1 MLTDFLHSLADLLC
15 ILTDFFRFL
24 THIRSTRLLLVAR
37 RSHLILTNP
46 LEMKKI
52 ILSCLL
58 LLGSVSV
65 VAQEY
70 YDITQMR
77 KLQTVQLA
85 IANLYVD
92 SVDFKKLTEDA
103 IVGMLEKLDPH
114 SQYSNPEETKKL
126 NEPLE
131 GNFEGIGVQ
140 FRMLEDT
147 LIVSRPTPK
156 GPSEKVGVMAG
167 DRIVGVNGEVIAGVK
182 MPQDSIM
189 KKLRGPKGTVARL
202 KIVRTGLAD
211 TLYFDVTRDKIP
223 LHTVDA
229 AYMIAPGVG
238 YILLE
243 RFGATSGKEVEDK
256 IAELQAQGMK
266 SLIFDLKLNGGGYLG
281 AAAEVA
287 SQFLPQGSLVVYTDG
302 RNMPSQKLNAQG
314 GGLFKEGRVVV
325 LVDEYSASAAE
336 IVSGALQD
344 YDRAVLVGRR
354 TFGKGL
360 VQRPIELEDGSM
372 IRLTVSHY
380 YTPSGRC
387 IQKPYEKGKKE
398 EYRDD
403 LDHRYEHGELTCLDS
418 IRLDSTKVY
427 KTFYKKRTVYGGG
440 GIMPDVF
447 VPLDTLEFTDTYRK
461 ISRANLIVNE
471 SLRYFNDNRKAL
483 EKKYPTF
490 EAFNADYVVPEKLIN
505 TILKKAAEK
514 DIKPKDDNEK
524 AQTID
529 QLSYMLKA
537 LVAYDIWER
546 NEYLRIINE
555 RDDIVQR
562 ALQIITS
569 EDYDTYLQ

>member
-1 MLTDFLHSLADLLC
+1 MLLAHLFFYKELL
-15 ILTDFFRFL
+15 
-24 THIRSTRLLLVAR
+24 
-37 RSHLILTNP
+37 
-46 LEMKKI
+46 MKKI
-52 ILSCLL
+52 LFFCLFL
-58 LLGSVSV
+58 LVNVSV
-65 VAQEY
+65 YAQEII
-70 YDITQMR
+70 DVTQLR
-77 KLQTVQLA
+77 KLQTAHLA
-85 IANLYVD
+85 ITNLYVD
-92 SVDFKKLTEDA
+92 SVDIKKLTEDA

-140 FRMLEDT
+140 FRILEDT

-156 GPSEKVGVMAG
+156 GPSEKVGVLAG

-182 MPQDSIM
+182 MAQDSIM
-189 KKLRGPKGTVARL
+189 KKLRGPKGTLARL
-202 KIVRTGLAD
+202 KIVRVGVTD
-211 TLYFDVTRDKIP
+211 TLYFDVVRDKIP

-243 RFGATSGKEVEDK
+243 RFGSTSGKEVKDK
-256 IAELQAQGMK
+256 IAELKEQGMK
-266 SLIFDLKLNGGGYLG
+266 DLIFDLKLNGGGYLG

-287 SQFLPQGSLVVYTDG
+287 SQFLPTGTLVVYTDG
-302 RNMPSQKLNAQG
+302 RVMPSQKLRATS
-314 GGLFKEGRVVV
+314 GGLFKEGRVIV

-344 YDRAVLVGRR
+344 HDRALIVGRR
-354 TFGKGL
+354 TYGKGL

-403 LDHRYEHGELTCLDS
+403 LDQRYKHGELTCIDS

-427 KTFYKKRTVYGGG
+427 KTLVKGRTVYGGG

-447 VPLDTLEFTDTYRK
+447 VPFDTAQYTETYRK

-471 SLRYFNDNRKAL
+471 SLKYTTKQRKKLA
-483 EKKYPTF
+483 KAYSTF
-490 EAFNADYVVPEKLIN
+490 EAFNKEYVVPESLLAS
-505 TILKKAAEK
+505 ILKQAAEK
-514 DIKPKDDNEK
+514 KILPKDDDEK
-524 AQTID
+524 KATLD
-529 QLSYMLKA
+529 QLAFTLKA
-537 LVAYDIWER
+537 LVAYDLWDR

-562 ALQIITS
+562 ALQLLNENYEIPTS
-569 EDYDTYLQ
+569 SNTSSR

>member
-1 MLTDFLHSLADLLC
+1 MLLAHLFFYKELL
-15 ILTDFFRFL
+15 
-24 THIRSTRLLLVAR
+24 
-37 RSHLILTNP
+37 
-46 LEMKKI
+46 MKKI
-52 ILSCLL
+52 LFFCLFL
-58 LLGSVSV
+58 LVNVSV
-65 VAQEY
+65 YAQEII
-70 YDITQMR
+70 DVTQLR
-77 KLQTVQLA
+77 KLQTAHLA
-85 IANLYVD
+85 ITNLYVD
-92 SVDFKKLTEDA
+92 SVDIKKLTEDA

-140 FRMLEDT
+140 FRILEDT

-156 GPSEKVGVMAG
+156 GPSEKVGVLAG

-182 MPQDSIM
+182 MAQDSIM
-189 KKLRGPKGTVARL
+189 KKLRGPKGTVAHL
-202 KIVRTGLAD
+202 KIVRVGVTD
-211 TLYFDVTRDKIP
+211 TLYFDVVRDKIP

-243 RFGATSGKEVEDK
+243 RFGSTSGKEVKDK
-256 IAELQAQGMK
+256 IAELKEQGMK
-266 SLIFDLKLNGGGYLG
+266 DLIFDLKLNGGGYLG

-287 SQFLPQGSLVVYTDG
+287 SQFLPTGTLVVYTDG
-302 RNMPSQKLNAQG
+302 RVMPSQKLRATS
-314 GGLFKEGRVVV
+314 GGLFKEGRVIV

-344 YDRAVLVGRR
+344 HDRALIVGRR
-354 TFGKGL
+354 TYGKGL

-403 LDHRYEHGELTCLDS
+403 LDQRYKHGELTCIDS

-427 KTFYKKRTVYGGG
+427 KTLVKGRTVYGGG

-447 VPLDTLEFTDTYRK
+447 VPFDTAQYTETYRK

-471 SLRYFNDNRKAL
+471 SLKYTTKQRKKLA
-483 EKKYPTF
+483 KAYSTF
-490 EAFNADYVVPEKLIN
+490 EAFNKEYVVPESLLAS
-505 TILKKAAEK
+505 ILKQAAEK
-514 DIKPKDDNEK
+514 KILPKDDDEK
-524 AQTID
+524 KATLD
-529 QLSYMLKA
+529 QLAFTLKA
-537 LVAYDIWER
+537 LVAYDLWDR

-562 ALQIITS
+562 ALQLLNENYEIPTS
-569 EDYDTYLQ
+569 SNTSSR

>member
-1 MLTDFLHSLADLLC
+1 MITASLCHNKHLL
-15 ILTDFFRFL
+15 
-24 THIRSTRLLLVAR
+24 
-37 RSHLILTNP
+37 
-46 LEMKKI
+46 MKKI
-52 ILSCLL
+52 LFFSLF
-58 LLGSVSV
+58 LLGTLFVS
-65 VAQEY
+65 AQEII
-70 YDITQMR
+70 DVMQLR
-77 KLQTVQLA
+77 KLQQAHLMIT
-85 IANLYVD
+85 NLYVD
-92 SVDFKKLTEDA
+92 SVDTKKLTEDA

-140 FRMLEDT
+140 FRILEDT

-156 GPSEKVGVMAG
+156 GPSEKVGVLAG

-182 MPQDSIM
+182 MPQDDIM
-189 KKLRGPKGTVARL
+189 KKLRGPKGTIARL
-202 KIVRTGLAD
+202 KIVRTGVTD
-211 TLYFDVTRDKIP
+211 TLYFDVVRDKIP
-223 LHTVDA
+223 LNTVDA

-243 RFGATSGKEVEDK
+243 RFGSTSGAEVKAKIEELKDK
-256 IAELQAQGMK
+256 GMK
-266 SLIFDLKLNGGGYLG
+266 DLIFDLKMNGGGYLG

-287 SQFLPQGSLVVYTDG
+287 SEFLPHGSLVVYTDG
-302 RNMPSQKLNAQG
+302 RVMPSQKFKASS
-314 GGLFKEGRVVV
+314 GGLFKEGRVIV

-344 YDRAVLVGRR
+344 HDRALIVGRR

-387 IQKPYEKGKKE
+387 IQKPYEKGKKD

-403 LDHRYEHGELTCLDS
+403 IDQRYKHGELTCLDS
-418 IRLDSTKVY
+418 IHLDSTKVY
-427 KTFYKKRTVYGGG
+427 KTLVKGRTVYGGG

-447 VPLDTLEFTDTYRK
+447 VPFDTAQYTDTYRK

-471 SLRYFNDNRKAL
+471 SLRYTNEQRKKLA
-483 EKKYPTF
+483 KSYPTF
-490 EAFNADYVVPEKLIN
+490 EDFYKQYSVPESLLN

-514 DIKPKDDNEK
+514 EIRPKDEEDKK
-524 AQTID
+524 ATLD
-529 QLSYMLKA
+529 QLAFTLKA
-537 LVAYDIWER
+537 LVAYDLWDR

-555 RDDIVQR
+555 RDDIVKR
-562 ALQIITS
+562 ALQLLKENYEISAPSYTS
-569 EDYDTYLQ
+569 SR

>member
-1 MLTDFLHSLADLLC
+1 MLLAHSFFYKELL
-15 ILTDFFRFL
+15 
-24 THIRSTRLLLVAR
+24 
-37 RSHLILTNP
+37 
-46 LEMKKI
+46 MKKI
-52 ILSCLL
+52 LFFCLFL
-58 LLGSVSV
+58 LVNVSV
-65 VAQEY
+65 YAQEII
-70 YDITQMR
+70 DVTQLR
-77 KLQTVQLA
+77 KLQTAHLA
-85 IANLYVD
+85 ITNLYVD
-92 SVDFKKLTEDA
+92 SVDIKKLTEDA

-140 FRMLEDT
+140 FRILEDT

-156 GPSEKVGVMAG
+156 GPSEKVGVLAG

-182 MPQDSIM
+182 MAQDSIM

-202 KIVRTGLAD
+202 KIVRVGVTD
-211 TLYFDVTRDKIP
+211 TLYFDVVRDKIP

-243 RFGATSGKEVEDK
+243 RFGSTSGKEVKDK
-256 IAELQAQGMK
+256 IAELKEQGMK
-266 SLIFDLKLNGGGYLG
+266 DLIFDLKLNGGGYLG

-287 SQFLPQGSLVVYTDG
+287 SQFLPTGTLVVYTDG
-302 RNMPSQKLNAQG
+302 RVMPSQKLKATS
-314 GGLFKEGRVVV
+314 GGLFKEGRVIV

-344 YDRAVLVGRR
+344 HDRALIVGRR
-354 TFGKGL
+354 TYGKGL

-403 LDHRYEHGELTCLDS
+403 LDQRYKHGELTCIDS

-427 KTFYKKRTVYGGG
+427 KTLVKGRTVYGGG

-447 VPLDTLEFTDTYRK
+447 VPFDTAQYTETYRK

-471 SLRYFNDNRKAL
+471 SLKYTTKQRKKLA
-483 EKKYPTF
+483 KAYSTF
-490 EAFNADYVVPEKLIN
+490 EAFNKEYVVPESLLAS
-505 TILKKAAEK
+505 ILKQAAEK
-514 DIKPKDDNEK
+514 KILPKDDDEK
-524 AQTID
+524 KATLD
-529 QLSYMLKA
+529 QLAFTLKA
-537 LVAYDIWER
+537 LVAYDLWDR

-562 ALQIITS
+562 ALQLLNENYEIPTS
-569 EDYDTYLQ
+569 SNTSSR

>member
-1 MLTDFLHSLADLLC
+1 
-15 ILTDFFRFL
+15 
-24 THIRSTRLLLVAR
+24 
-37 RSHLILTNP
+37 
-46 LEMKKI
+46 MKKI
-52 ILSCLL
+52 LFFSLF
-58 LLGSVSV
+58 LLGTLFVS
-65 VAQEY
+65 AQEII
-70 YDITQMR
+70 DVMQLR
-77 KLQTVQLA
+77 KLQQAHLMIT
-85 IANLYVD
+85 NLYVD
-92 SVDFKKLTEDA
+92 SVDTKKLTEDA

-140 FRMLEDT
+140 FRILEDT

-156 GPSEKVGVMAG
+156 GPSEKVGVLAG

-182 MPQDSIM
+182 MPQDDIM
-189 KKLRGPKGTVARL
+189 KKLRGPKGTIARL
-202 KIVRTGLAD
+202 KIVRTGVTD
-211 TLYFDVTRDKIP
+211 TLYFDVVRDKIP
-223 LHTVDA
+223 LNTVDA

-243 RFGATSGKEVEDK
+243 RFGSTSGAEVKAKIEELKDK
-256 IAELQAQGMK
+256 GMK
-266 SLIFDLKLNGGGYLG
+266 DLIFDLKMNGGGYLG

-287 SQFLPQGSLVVYTDG
+287 SEFLPHGSLVVYTDG
-302 RNMPSQKLNAQG
+302 RVMPSQKFKASS
-314 GGLFKEGRVVV
+314 GGLFKEGRVIV

-344 YDRAVLVGRR
+344 HDRALIVGRR

-387 IQKPYEKGKKE
+387 IQKPYEKGKKD

-403 LDHRYEHGELTCLDS
+403 IDQRYKHGELTCLDS
-418 IRLDSTKVY
+418 IHLDSTKVY
-427 KTFYKKRTVYGGG
+427 KTLVKGRTVYGGG

-447 VPLDTLEFTDTYRK
+447 VPFDTAQYTDTYRK

-471 SLRYFNDNRKAL
+471 SLRYTNEQRKKLA
-483 EKKYPTF
+483 KSYPTF
-490 EAFNADYVVPEKLIN
+490 EDFYKQYSIPESLLN

-514 DIKPKDDNEK
+514 EIRPKDEEDKK
-524 AQTID
+524 ATLD
-529 QLSYMLKA
+529 QLAFTLKA
-537 LVAYDIWER
+537 LVAYDLWDR

-555 RDDIVQR
+555 RDDIVKR
-562 ALQIITS
+562 ALQLLKENYEISAPSHTPS
-569 EDYDTYLQ
+569 R

>member
-1 MLTDFLHSLADLLC
+1 MLLAHSFFYKELL
-15 ILTDFFRFL
+15 
-24 THIRSTRLLLVAR
+24 
-37 RSHLILTNP
+37 
-46 LEMKKI
+46 MKKI
-52 ILSCLL
+52 LFFCLFL
-58 LLGSVSV
+58 LVNVSV
-65 VAQEY
+65 YAQEII
-70 YDITQMR
+70 DVTQLR
-77 KLQTVQLA
+77 KLQTAHLA
-85 IANLYVD
+85 ITNLYVD
-92 SVDFKKLTEDA
+92 SVDIKKLTEDA

-140 FRMLEDT
+140 FRILEDT

-156 GPSEKVGVMAG
+156 GPSEKVGVLAG

-182 MPQDSIM
+182 MAQDSIM

-202 KIVRTGLAD
+202 KIVRVGVTD
-211 TLYFDVTRDKIP
+211 TLYFDVVRDKIP

-243 RFGATSGKEVEDK
+243 RFGSTSGKEVKDK
-256 IAELQAQGMK
+256 IAELKEQGMK
-266 SLIFDLKLNGGGYLG
+266 DLIFDLKLNGGGYLG

-287 SQFLPQGSLVVYTDG
+287 SQFLPTGTLVVYTDG
-302 RNMPSQKLNAQG
+302 RVMPSQKLKATS
-314 GGLFKEGRVVV
+314 GGLFKEGRVIV

-344 YDRAVLVGRR
+344 HDRALIVGRR
-354 TFGKGL
+354 TYGKGL

-403 LDHRYEHGELTCLDS
+403 LDQRYKHGELTCIDS

-427 KTFYKKRTVYGGG
+427 KTLVKGRTVYGGG

-447 VPLDTLEFTDTYRK
+447 VPFDTAQYTETYRK

-471 SLRYFNDNRKAL
+471 SLKYTTKQRKKLA
-483 EKKYPTF
+483 KAYSTF
-490 EAFNADYVVPEKLIN
+490 EAFNKEYVVPESLLAS
-505 TILKKAAEK
+505 ILKQAAEK
-514 DIKPKDDNEK
+514 KILPKDDDEK
-524 AQTID
+524 KATLD
-529 QLSYMLKA
+529 QLAFTLKA
-537 LVAYDIWER
+537 LVAYDLWDR

-562 ALQIITS
+562 ALQLLNENYEIPPSSNTS
-569 EDYDTYLQ
+569 SR

>member
-1 MLTDFLHSLADLLC
+1 MLLAHLFFYKELL
-15 ILTDFFRFL
+15 
-24 THIRSTRLLLVAR
+24 
-37 RSHLILTNP
+37 
-46 LEMKKI
+46 MKKI
-52 ILSCLL
+52 LFFCLFL
-58 LLGSVSV
+58 LVNVSV
-65 VAQEY
+65 YAQEII
-70 YDITQMR
+70 DVTQLR
-77 KLQTVQLA
+77 KLQTAHLA
-85 IANLYVD
+85 ITNLYVD
-92 SVDFKKLTEDA
+92 SVDIKKLTEDA

-140 FRMLEDT
+140 FRILEDT

-156 GPSEKVGVMAG
+156 GPSEKVGVLAG

-182 MPQDSIM
+182 MAQDSIM
-189 KKLRGPKGTVARL
+189 KKLRGPKGTLARL
-202 KIVRTGLAD
+202 KIVRVGVTD
-211 TLYFDVTRDKIP
+211 TLYFDVVRDKIP

-243 RFGATSGKEVEDK
+243 RFGSTSGKEVKDK
-256 IAELQAQGMK
+256 IAELKEQGMK
-266 SLIFDLKLNGGGYLG
+266 DLIFDLKLNGGGYLG

-287 SQFLPQGSLVVYTDG
+287 SQFLPTGTLVVYTDG
-302 RNMPSQKLNAQG
+302 RVMPSQKLRATS
-314 GGLFKEGRVVV
+314 GGLFKEGRVIV

-344 YDRAVLVGRR
+344 HDRALIVGRR
-354 TFGKGL
+354 TYGKGL

-398 EYRDD
+398 EHRDD
-403 LDHRYEHGELTCLDS
+403 LDQRYKHGELTCIDS

-427 KTFYKKRTVYGGG
+427 KTLVKGRTVYGGG

-447 VPLDTLEFTDTYRK
+447 VPFDTAQYTETYRK

-471 SLRYFNDNRKAL
+471 SLKYTTKQRKKLA
-483 EKKYPTF
+483 KAYSTF
-490 EAFNADYVVPEKLIN
+490 EAFNKEYVVPESLLAS
-505 TILKKAAEK
+505 ILKQAAEK
-514 DIKPKDDNEK
+514 KILPKDDDEK
-524 AQTID
+524 KATLD
-529 QLSYMLKA
+529 QLAFTLKA
-537 LVAYDIWER
+537 LVAYDLWDR

-562 ALQIITS
+562 ALQLLNENYEIPTS
-569 EDYDTYLQ
+569 SNTSSR

>member
-1 MLTDFLHSLADLLC
+1 MITASLCHNKHLL
-15 ILTDFFRFL
+15 
-24 THIRSTRLLLVAR
+24 
-37 RSHLILTNP
+37 
-46 LEMKKI
+46 MKKI
-52 ILSCLL
+52 LFFSLF
-58 LLGSVSV
+58 LLGTLFVS
-65 VAQEY
+65 AQEII
-70 YDITQMR
+70 DVMQLR
-77 KLQTVQLA
+77 KLQQAHLMIT
-85 IANLYVD
+85 NLYVD
-92 SVDFKKLTEDA
+92 SVDTKKLTEDA

-140 FRMLEDT
+140 FRILEDT

-156 GPSEKVGVMAG
+156 GPSEKVGVLAG

-182 MPQDSIM
+182 MPQDDIM
-189 KKLRGPKGTVARL
+189 KKLRGPKGTIARL
-202 KIVRTGLAD
+202 KIVRTGVTD
-211 TLYFDVTRDKIP
+211 TLYFDVVRDKIP
-223 LHTVDA
+223 LNTVDA

-243 RFGATSGKEVEDK
+243 RFGSTSGAEVKAKIEELKDK
-256 IAELQAQGMK
+256 GMK
-266 SLIFDLKLNGGGYLG
+266 DLIFDLKMNGGGYLG

-287 SQFLPQGSLVVYTDG
+287 SEFLPHGSLVVYTDG
-302 RNMPSQKLNAQG
+302 RVMPSQKFKASS
-314 GGLFKEGRVVV
+314 GGLFKEGRVIV

-344 YDRAVLVGRR
+344 HDRALIVGRR

-387 IQKPYEKGKKE
+387 IQKPYEKGKKD

-403 LDHRYEHGELTCLDS
+403 IDQRYKHGELTCLDS
-418 IRLDSTKVY
+418 IHLDSTKVY
-427 KTFYKKRTVYGGG
+427 KTLVKGRTVYGGG

-447 VPLDTLEFTDTYRK
+447 VPFDTAQYTDTYRK

-471 SLRYFNDNRKAL
+471 SLRYTNEQRKKLA
-483 EKKYPTF
+483 KSYPTF
-490 EAFNADYVVPEKLIN
+490 EDFYKQYSIPESLLN

-514 DIKPKDDNEK
+514 EIRPKDEEDKK
-524 AQTID
+524 ATLD
-529 QLSYMLKA
+529 QLAFTLKA
-537 LVAYDIWER
+537 LVAYDLWDR

-555 RDDIVQR
+555 RDDIVKR
-562 ALQIITS
+562 ALQLLKENYEISAPSHTPS
-569 EDYDTYLQ
+569 R